1 MIRFV
6 RCVKAKPDV
15 DTADFRR
22 HLHSP
27 LFTEI
32 IDRLV
37 TLSDAVSHK
46 ITFTLDVPLNR
57 QLMADRGGAEPFDAL
72 IEVQWSHGAHLAELS
87 ESAEFNEIVRQLDE
101 YQAQFVDFSASTRFF
116 VED

>member
-1 MIRFV
+1 
-6 RCVKAKPDV
+6 VKARADV

-27 LFTEI
+27 MFAEI
-32 IDRLV
+32 IERLV

-46 ITFTLDVPLNR
+46 ITFTLDVPLNQ
-57 QLMADRGGAEPFDAL
+57 QLMAYRGGAEPFDAL
-72 IEVQWSHGAHLAELS
+72 IELQWSHGAHLPALS
-87 ESAEFNEIVRQLDE
+87 DSAEFNDIVRELDD
-101 YQAQFVDFSASTRFF
+101 YQSQFVDFSASTRFF